1 VNTPIMKARVK
12 KLLVMGATGAVLAG
26 ALWASEYAAGWLY
39 FASLKRFDVPVES
52 GTYRSLVA
60 DLWDQ
65 PQAKRRLAGSGA
77 AALFLVVGVPLM
89 LIASANRR
97 RRELHGSAR
106 FARPS
111 EVATAFPQGKRGILV
126 GSHGGRYMEFGGQQF
141 VLLAAPTRSGKGVG
155 VVIPNLLNWHDST
168 VVLDVKQENWDLTSG
183 FRKHVGGQDCFL
195 FNPVARDFR
204 THRWNP
210 LAYVNRDD
218 PTFRMDDIN
227 TIGDMLFPDQ
237 PGTDVIWTATPRA
250 LFLGIALYLAETP
263 EKVFT
268 IGQVLRETLQEG
280 DGAAYFARIIQER
293 REAGKSLS
301 DACERALNAY
311 ISISSENTRAGV
323 MTSFRSRLELWMNP
337 LVDAATSGN
346 DFDLRELRKRRMSI
360 YVGVPP
366 SELDRLTPL
375 LNLFFKQLINLNTQE
390 LPQKNPALKHQV
402 LLLMDEFTA
411 LGKLPIFTKAIGF
424 IAGYGLRCLPVIQS
438 VAQLE
443 SVYGRED
450 SRTFITNHAVQIVYP
465 PREQKDANEYSEM
478 LGHFTEKVRS
488 EGVSRSDGRPGRS
501 RSESTSEQRRA
512 LMLPQELKEMPSDEC
527 IVFAENTKPILAK
540 KIFYYS
546 DQAFLKRLKAASLA
560 SAQRAEQPTAGEFAR
575 IKGVPTQE
583 QMIAAVQRGELAA
596 PVPLLDVRFTQ
607 CLASGQVRELRPEDL
622 ADDEPLLKRLVI
634 DSKDQLE
641 KAIAQGDWAK
651 AFTLMG
657 ADLGE
662 LV

>member
-1 VNTPIMKARVK
+1 
-12 KLLVMGATGAVLAG
+12 
-26 ALWASEYAAGWLY
+26 
-39 FASLKRFDVPVES
+39 
-52 GTYRSLVA
+52 
-60 DLWDQ
+60 
-65 PQAKRRLAGSGA
+65 
-77 AALFLVVGVPLM
+77 
-89 LIASANRR
+89 
-97 RRELHGSAR
+97 
-106 FARPS
+106 
-111 EVATAFPQGKRGILV
+111 
-126 GSHGGRYMEFGGQQF
+126 
-141 VLLAAPTRSGKGVG
+141 
-155 VVIPNLLNWHDST
+155 
-168 VVLDVKQENWDLTSG
+168 
-183 FRKHVGGQDCFL
+183 
-195 FNPVARDFR
+195 
-204 THRWNP
+204 
-210 LAYVNRDD
+210 
-218 PTFRMDDIN
+218 
-227 TIGDMLFPDQ
+227 
-237 PGTDVIWTATPRA
+237 
-250 LFLGIALYLAETP
+250 
-263 EKVFT
+263 
-268 IGQVLRETLQEG
+268 
-280 DGAAYFARIIQER
+280 
-293 REAGKSLS
+293 
-301 DACERALNAY
+301 
-311 ISISSENTRAGV
+311 
-323 MTSFRSRLELWMNP
+323 
-337 LVDAATSGN
+337 
-346 DFDLRELRKRRMSI
+346 
-360 YVGVPP
+360 VPP

-411 LGKLPIFTKAIGF
+411 LGKIPIFTKAIGF

-540 KIFYYS
+540 KIFYYN
-546 DQAFLKRLKAASLA
+546 DQAFLKRLKAASQA
-560 SAQRAEQPTAGEFAR
+560 SAQRVEQRTAGEFAR
-575 IKGVPTQE
+575 IKGVPTQD

-596 PVPLLDVRFTQ
+596 PVPVLDVGFTQ

-622 ADDEPLLKRLVI
+622 TDDEPLLKRLVI

-657 ADLGE
+657 ADLDLGE